1 MPDDV
6 RRDFATKRNAR
17 PPPTSLRF
25 FVSPEPLHRA
35 IVKNKKSAVHVRP
48 PRARSRGTLSRATR
62 CPALGRRRRRR
73 WGDAHA
79 RAHDAAGTRTSRR
92 RYFTARGGDPRGGTV
107 TGRADGPHGRDARA
121 GRRASS
127 AEGRRGLPPRARHVP
142 PRGRGG
148 SGAAWRVGARAPRGA
163 FGARR
168 FCSID
173 SRRSPPERAALSR
186 RPPPRHPSLT
196 PRPPSPPPG
205 RAPRPQSH
213 RLRPQRHALRGLRR
227 GRGVVRPPAREK
239 PASRDVSN
247 DAHRPPRIRGSDCA
261 PSVRSP
267 RPFTDVRHPSPPESR
282 RPLHPAGTFA
292 GALACMDENEDIPYD
307 EVDAGVP
314 LKPRAA
320 WSAEEDARLARCAR
334 ASRAGRSR
342 PLASA
347 SPRESRVRFVSLGC

>member
-1 MPDDV
+1 MARRRSSAARRV
-6 RRDFATKRNAR
+6 RRAPVLFNRFPSFAAR
-17 PPPTSLRF
+17 TR
-25 FVSPEPLHRA
+25 RA
-35 IVKNKKSAVHVRP
+35 IAP
-48 PRARSRGTLSRATR
+48 PR
-62 CPALGRRRRRR
+62 
-73 WGDAHA
+73 
-79 RAHDAAGTRTSRR
+79 
-92 RYFTARGGDPRGGTV
+92 
-107 TGRADGPHGRDARA
+107 
-121 GRRASS
+121 
-127 AEGRRGLPPRARHVP
+127 
-142 PRGRGG
+142 
-148 SGAAWRVGARAPRGA
+148 
-163 FGARR
+163 
-168 FCSID
+168 
-173 SRRSPPERAALSR
+173 
-186 RPPPRHPSLT
+186 PRHPSLT

-292 GALACMDENEDIPYD
+292 GALACMDENEDIPCD

-314 LKPRAA
+314 FKPRAA

-334 ASRAGRSR
+334 ASRAGCSR